1 VISSIVVIG
10 CLWDIVW
17 LLVSQLLINYISL
30 LSEQAKRTSLVWFTF
45 KDFFLGWFISHLFV

>member
-45 KDFFLGWFISHLFV
+45 KDFFLG